1 MYIIKNALK
10 GISRSKGRNL
20 LIGIIVLVIAT
31 ASCIGLSIRN
41 AAEEART
48 ATLNG
53 ITITAQISVDRNSM
67 MSSIMG
73 DMGSDGMPSF
83 DKDSFSSMMGK
94 LEGLS
99 IEEQEEYAKLD
110 TVKSFYYT
118 VSVSMNGSQVNY
130 AEESESVTFEPVS
143 SKGSSSSSKND
154 TDEDNTDDDNA
165 DTGNDSESESGF
177 PMEEFGGMHGGM
189 GGGRPGFQMGT
200 MGTQGDFTL
209 VGYSSDE
216 AMTDFLNGICTITAG
231 TVFEEGTENYHCIIT
246 DELATY
252 NSISVGDKITV
263 ENPNNEEEIYELEV
277 VGIYNNSQST
287 VTSGGMMQGFST
299 ASDAANKI
307 YLSATALNNI
317 ITTSK
322 DNAEESTDEETG
334 ITTTTALPSQ
344 DSGTYV
350 FATVEDYEVFCDD
363 VYEAGLSESYTVS
376 SSDVSQYE
384 NSLVPLENLSEMA
397 FYFLIVVLAIGGVVL
412 VVLNIFNVRERKY
425 EVGVLTAIG
434 MKKLKVSMQFI
445 VETLMVTIV
454 FVIIGGC
461 IGAVTSVPVTNNLLA
476 SQIEATQNESASDDK
491 AFGRD
496 TNFDRGNMPSMPGMS
511 GSSNKGGFSFKDD
524 IMGNVTNYVDEV
536 SSATDIEVLLELL
549 GIGVLLALVA
559 SASSVIFITRYDPLK
574 ILANRD

>member
-1 MYIIKNALK
+1 MYILKNALK
-10 GISRSKGRNL
+10 GILRSKGRNV
-20 LIGIIVLVIAT
+20 LIGIIVLVIST

-41 AAEEART
+41 AAEEARE

-73 DMGSDGMPSF
+73 NMGNSGGGMPSF
-83 DKDSFSSMMGK
+83 DKNSFADMIGS

-118 VSVSMNGSQVNY
+118 ISVSMNGSQVNY
-130 AEESESVTFEPVS
+130 ADGSDSVVFEPVS
-143 SKGSSSSSKND
+143 SKGSSSSNNKDDSNEE
-154 TDEDNTDDDNA
+154 TSDNYSDK
-165 DTGNDSESESGF
+165 F
-177 PMEEFGGMHGGM
+177 PMGNMPSGM
-189 GGGRPGFQMGT
+189 GGGRPGFQIGT

-216 AMTDFLNGICTITAG
+216 AMTDFLNGTCTISEG
-231 TVFEEGTENYHCIIT
+231 IVFEEGTALYHCIIT

-252 NSISVGDKITV
+252 NSISIGDKITV

-299 ASDAANKI
+299 ASDAANQI
-307 YLSATALNNI
+307 YLSSVALNDI
-317 ITTSK
+317 IKTSN
-322 DNAEESTDEETG
+322 DNADESTDENTG

-344 DSGTYV
+344 ESGTYT
-350 FATVEDYEVFCDD
+350 FATIEDYETFCVD

-376 SSDVSQYE
+376 SSDISKYE
-384 NSLVPLENLSEMA
+384 SSLVPLENLSEMA
-397 FYFLIVVLAIGGVVL
+397 MYFLIVVLAIGGVVL

-434 MKKLKVSMQFI
+434 MKKFKVSMQFI
-445 VETLMVTIV
+445 IETLMVTIV
-454 FVIIGGC
+454 FVVLGGC
-461 IGAVTSVPVTNNLLA
+461 IGATTSVSVTNNLLE
-476 SQIEATQNESASDDK
+476 SQIEATKNESAADDK

-496 TNFDRGNMPSMPGMS
+496 TNFDRGNMPMFGMQNGEMPGMP
-511 GSSNKGGFSFKDD
+511 GSSTNLNSSFKDK
-524 IMGNVTNYVDEV
+524 IMGSVNDYVDEV
-536 SSATDIEVLLELL
+536 ASATDIGVLLQLL